1 MFSPARQSLGAGGY
15 LRKLHNSSKDGLAPR
30 SLSSEV
36 GQLSL
41 QILILGTVAI
51 IVLSGFIVWLD
62 FFVKSSVRF
71 SDRASA
77 LIVAEAGIEYYR
89 WHLAHDP
96 DDYED
101 GTGTSGPYV
110 HSYFDKNGIQ
120 IGQFTLTITPPA
132 VGSTVVTIR
141 SSGTLTGNSN
151 IEKIVEVK
159 MGIPSLGQYAVAA
172 NSDIRFGEG
181 TEVFGP
187 IHSNGGIRFDGLA
200 HNIISSAKDEYNDPD
215 HSGNKEFGVHTH
227 LTPTDPQPPAAVPAR
242 PDVFEAGRQFPVPAI
257 DFAGLTAD
265 LAELKSDAQ
274 SGGLYFGGSGKEGYH
289 IVLKTDDTF
298 DLYEVDDLF
307 PAPNGCTKVV
317 GQQDWGTWSINT
329 GGETLLANHPFPSNG
344 IVFLED
350 HVWVDGQIDIAR
362 ITIAAGNFPETSSNH
377 AHITVNND
385 LLYTN
390 YDGQDSVSLF
400 AQGSINAGFMSEDD
414 LRIDAVLIAK
424 EKRVGR
430 HYYRPPT
437 GNQNRCAP
445 YDTRQV
451 ITLYGLIATN
461 ERYGFA
467 YTDGTGYIT
476 RNIIYDSNLI
486 FSPPPG
492 LPLTANSYETIS
504 WEEIK

>member
-1 MFSPARQSLGAGGY
+1 MILNSKRHNSYFII
-15 LRKLHNSSKDGLAPR
+15 HNSSL
-30 SLSSEV
+30 
-36 GQLSL
+36 GQLIL

-62 FFVKSSVRF
+62 SFVKSAVRF

-77 LIVAEAGIEYYR
+77 LVIAEAGIEYYR

-96 DDYED
+96 TDYED
-101 GTGTSGPYV
+101 GTGAQGPYI
-110 HSYFDKNGIQ
+110 HPFFDKDGIQ
-120 IGQFTLTITPPA
+120 IGQFELTITPP
-132 VGSTVVTIR
+132 VIGSTVLTIR
-141 SSGTLTGNSN
+141 SSGTLTGSSN
-151 IEKIVEVK
+151 IEKIIEVK

-172 NSDIRFGEG
+172 NADIRFGEG

-200 HNIISSAKDEYNDPD
+200 HNVISSAKDEYNDPD

-227 LTPTDPQPPAAVPAR
+227 LNPIDPQPPSAVPDR
-242 PDVFEAGRQFPVPAI
+242 PDVFEAGRQFPIPAV

-274 SGGLYFGGSGKEGYH
+274 TNGLYFGDSGEKGYH
-289 IVLKTDDTF
+289 VVVKTNDTF
-298 DLYEVDDLF
+298 DLYEVNDLF
-307 PAPNGCTKVV
+307 PTPSGCTKVV
-317 GQQDWGTWSINT
+317 GQKDWGTWSIDS
-329 GGETLLANHPFPSNG
+329 GGETFLSNNPFPANG

-350 HVWVDGQIDIAR
+350 NVWVDGQIDTAR
-362 ITIAAGNFPETSSNH
+362 ITIAAGRFPENSSNY

-390 YDGQDSVSLF
+390 YDGQDSIALF
-400 AQGSINAGFMSEDD
+400 SQGNFNAGLVSEDD
-414 LRIDAVLIAK
+414 LRIDAALIAQN
-424 EKRVGR
+424 KRVGR
-430 HYYRPPT
+430 YYYRPPS
-437 GNQNRCAP
+437 GNKNRCSP

-451 ITLYGLIATN
+451 ITLYGMIATN

-467 YTDGTGYIT
+467 YTDGTGYLI
-476 RNIIYDSNLI
+476 RNIIFDPNLL
-486 FSPPPG
+486 FNPPPSF
-492 LPLTANSYETIS
+492 PLTSQSYETIS